1 MSRVLSAAEM
11 KACDNYTINTVG
23 IPSRELMQRAAEAVA
38 DEIRSNGFD
47 TSSVLVLCGGGNNG
61 GDGYALASILAQDS
75 DKLTSAYFMGED
87 EKMTDECAMR
97 RRSCIARPLTEFSL
111 EGVTLIVDAI
121 YGIGF
126 RGTPDE
132 KTTEIIN
139 KVNESNIPVVAIDLP
154 SGVEADS
161 GAVNS
166 VAIKAD
172 LTVAI
177 AALKRCHLLYPGKT
191 HSGRV
196 VVRDIG
202 IGFEALPDDSLN
214 VYTQSNLKMPERDPD
229 ANKGSCGKLLIVAGS
244 PCMAGAAYLS
254 ALAAYRTGAGLV
266 RIFTH
271 EDNRVIL
278 QTLIPEAVMTTYK
291 EGDDIEFLLS
301 EAIAQSDAV
310 LAGPGL
316 STSKTA
322 EKILKTVL
330 KCAPERLVID
340 ADGLNIISKSTVL
353 RHKIPAN
360 AILTPHLGEMARLT
374 SAQIANIKT
383 EKPEYAADLA
393 RELGCICVLKD
404 SVTAVSDGKECYLN
418 QTGNAG
424 MAKAGSGD
432 VLAGIIGALLVQG
445 LPQFDSAKLGVY
457 LHGQAGDKA
466 VETRS
471 VHSLLARDIADNIFR
486 AF

>member
-1 MSRVLSAAEM
+1 MSRVLRAAEM

-23 IPSRELMQRAAEAVA
+23 IPSRELMQSAAEAVA

-47 TSSVLVLCGGGNNG
+47 TSSMLVLCGSGNNG

-75 DKLTSAYFMGED
+75 GKLTSTYFMGD
-87 EKMTDECAMR
+87 DNKMTDECAMR
-97 RRSCIARPLTEFSL
+97 RRICIARPLTEFSL

-126 RGTPDE
+126 RGIPDE
-132 KTTEIIN
+132 KTSEIMN
-139 KVNESNIPVVAIDLP
+139 KVNESKIPVVAIDLP

-166 VAIKAD
+166 VAIKAA

-191 HSGRV
+191 HSGKV

-202 IGFEALPDDSLN
+202 IGFEALSDDALN

-229 ANKGSCGKLLIVAGS
+229 ANKGSCGKFLIVAGS

-291 EGDDIEFLLS
+291 DGEDPEFVLS
-301 EAIAQSDAV
+301 EAVAQSDAV
-310 LAGPGL
+310 LVGPGL
-316 STSKTA
+316 STSKQA

-340 ADGLNIISKSTVL
+340 ADGLNIIAKSGVL
-353 RHKIPAN
+353 KHKIPAN
-360 AILTPHLGEMARLT
+360 AILTPHLGEMSRLT
-374 SAQIANIKT
+374 GTQIAEIKA
-383 EKPEYAADLA
+383 EKPEYAAGLA
-393 RELGCICVLKD
+393 QELGCICVLKD

-418 QTGNAG
+418 QTGNCG

-432 VLAGIIGALLVQG
+432 VLAGIIGALLAQG
-445 LPQFDSAKLGVY
+445 LPQFDAAKLGVY
-457 LHGQAGDKA
+457 LHGHAGDKA
-466 VETRS
+466 VEARS
-471 VHSLLARDIADNIFR
+471 VHSLLARDIAENIFK